1 MTHRYMSHCCRYALS
16 NKMIGA
22 VLVDTRQKWR
32 VRMLEELILEKVAQK
47 GMHSLRGKLRLV
59 GTQEQELHPNE
70 LVKWHDA
77 KFNAAP

>member
-1 MTHRYMSHCCRYALS
+1 
-16 NKMIGA
+16 MIGA
-22 VLVDTRQKWR
+22 VLVDTRKKWR

-59 GTQEQELHPNE
+59 GTQEQELHPNA

>member
-1 MTHRYMSHCCRYALS
+1 MSHCCRFALS
-16 NKMIGA
+16 NKMTGA
-22 VLVDTRQKWR
+22 VLVDTRKEWR

-47 GMHSLRGKLRLV
+47 RMHSLRGKLRLV